1 MLTCQ
6 LSPGNP
12 RFLAIADCSQSKI
25 AYNRRLR
32 TITAMYMT
40 SNEIRKTFRDFFE
53 EMGHTAVPS
62 SSLVPVGD
70 ETLLFTNA
78 GMVQFKDTFLGIEK
92 RPYSRAVTVQKVMRV
107 SGKHNDFENVGPSP
121 RHHTFF
127 EMLGNFS
134 FGDYFK
140 KEAIRFAWDLLTQVW
155 GLEPSRLWFTVFAG
169 DAEVPADEEA
179 IRYWQEVGAP
189 AERILR
195 FGRKDN
201 FWQMGE
207 TGPCGP
213 NSEIHYYRGEHPE
226 DPQYNRKEFV
236 NGDGEET
243 IEIWNLVFMQFN
255 RFLTS
260 EGKYTLEPLPRP
272 SVDTGA
278 GLERVAQIM
287 QGKFSNYETD
297 LFMPIIERTR
307 ELLGQPPGDYG
318 IEKRGVSYRVIAD
331 HARAVTFLI
340 ADGVN
345 PTNDGRG
352 YITRMILRRAARH
365 GQLLGFTE
373 PFLDKVIPTVI
384 EEMGE
389 EYPEIVRNKGRI
401 LHVAREEE
409 EKFLQTMRIGERYLN
424 DLIAD
429 LKAKSVQVI
438 PGNAAFRL
446 HDTYGY
452 QLDLTRE
459 VARENSMIVD
469 EEAFHAAMKEAAERS
484 RRASAFG
491 KGDDASV
498 KLYRNVLETLKAQ
511 GKLPEHGVVYD
522 PYGGTKIE
530 TEVVGLLRDGLLVNE
545 LGAGQTGQLVTAASC
560 FYVESG
566 GQISDTGTIRGKDW
580 EFRVEDTRQPV
591 NGLVVHSGEMMRGV
605 ARVEDPVASQVDA
618 DRRLNIM
625 RNHTATHLVHAALRD
640 VLGKHVQQAG
650 SLVAPDRLRF
660 DFTHNRPVSAPEL
673 QAIEA
678 KTNETIFAD
687 YLVEPYIMPY
697 KEAINKGA
705 MALFTE
711 KYGDTVRMME
721 IDGISRELCGGTHVQ
736 HTGQIGVFHIISE
749 SSIGS
754 GVRRIEAVTGP
765 AAYREFQKGLTTLE
779 QIADELRATPNQ
791 VENKVAS
798 LLEQLESKDKE
809 IARLQ
814 REFAKRH
821 AENVGDVIQ
830 QVDGVRLITQLVQAQ
845 TMDLLREQSDYFKNK
860 IGSGVVAVGAV
871 INGKP
876 NMVVTVTPD
885 LVERGFD
892 ARKIVSAA
900 APLMGGGGGG
910 KPSLAQA
917 GGKDPAKLQDAL
929 QYVGLVIATKAGE

>member
-1 MLTCQ
+1 M
-6 LSPGNP
+6 
-12 RFLAIADCSQSKI
+12 
-25 AYNRRLR
+25 R

-78 GMVQFKDTFLGIEK
+78 GMVQFKDAFLGIEK
-92 RPYSRAVTVQKVMRV
+92 RPYARAVTVQKVMRV

-155 GLEPSRLWFTVFAG
+155 GLEPARLWFTVFAG

-213 NSEIHYYRGEHPE
+213 NSEIHYYRGEHPQ
-226 DPQYNRKEFV
+226 DPQYNRKEYV

-255 RFLTS
+255 RSLTS
-260 EGKYTLEPLPRP
+260 EGKFVLEPLPRP

-384 EEMGE
+384 GEMGD
-389 EYPEIVRNKGRI
+389 EYPEIVRNKERI
-401 LHVAREEE
+401 LHVTREEE
-409 EKFLQTMRIGERYLN
+409 EKFLQTMRIGEKYLN
-424 DLIAD
+424 DLIAE
-429 LKAKSVQVI
+429 LKAGGGEVI
-438 PGNAAFRL
+438 PGEAAFRL

-469 EEAFHAAMKEAAERS
+469 EQAFHAAMKEAAERS

-498 KLYRNVLETLKAQ
+498 KLYRSVFDTLKTQ
-511 GKLPEHGVVYD
+511 GKLPERGVVYD
-522 PYGGTKIE
+522 PYSGTKIE
-530 TEVVGLLRDGLLVNE
+530 TEVVGILRDGVLVNE
-545 LGAGQTGQLVTAASC
+545 LGAGQAGQLVTAATS

-566 GQISDTGTIRGKDW
+566 GQISDTGTIKGKDW
-580 EFRVEDTRQPV
+580 GFRVVDTRQPV
-591 NGLVVHSGEMMRGV
+591 NGLVVHSGEIVSGV
-605 ARVEDPVASQVDA
+605 ARVDDPVTSQVDA
-618 DRRLNIM
+618 ERRLNIM

-660 DFTHNRPVSAPEL
+660 DFTHNRPVSAHEL
-673 QAIEA
+673 QAIETE
-678 KTNETIFAD
+678 TNEAIFAD
-687 YLVEPYIMPY
+687 YPVDPYIMPY
-697 KEAINKGA
+697 KDAIGKGA

-736 HTGQIGVFHIISE
+736 HTGQIGVFHIVSE

-765 AAYREFQKGLTTLE
+765 AAYREFQRGQLTLE
-779 QIADELRATPNQ
+779 HVADELRATPNQ
-791 VENKVAS
+791 VETKVAS
-798 LLEQLESKDKE
+798 LLGQLESKDKE

-814 REFAKRH
+814 RELAKRH
-821 AENVGDVIQ
+821 AENVGDVVQ

-876 NMVVTVTPD
+876 NLVVAVTPD

-929 QYVGLVIATKAGE
+929 QHVSQVLEEMRN